1 MSPLKYFF
9 FAEQENSLK
18 FKVGTLF
25 SSLSRMNSRIQASG
39 RKLLSHLFLKAVF
52 FLLLNAVFCI
62 KWRMMIPFLLPQA
75 NKGCHGK
82 RAQEAEEISA
92 KADVHV
98 HQSSELKF
106 SFIFCHFQVSSCTQ
120 QQSASY
126 WHRLSNVIISHF
138 SEAQFYPIPQ

>member
-1 MSPLKYFF
+1 
-9 FAEQENSLK
+9 
-18 FKVGTLF
+18 
-25 SSLSRMNSRIQASG
+25 MNSRIQASG

-62 KWRMMIPFLLPQA
+62 KQRMMISFLLLQA

-82 RAQEAEEISA
+82 QAQEAEEMSA
-92 KADVHV
+92 RTDVHV

-126 WHRLSNVIISHF
+126 
-138 SEAQFYPIPQ
+138 